1 MMSGFRKLKNYG
13 KKGPGGFITLVITND
28 GDARGVVAE
37 KSDPFG
43 ERGECT
49 RGGWCTLPVP
59 LDLSGNGESWR
70 HFFEFFEVCA
80 TRWVETPPRKA
91 GGAKSVA
98 KNGGLAIWFSQ
109 IWV

>member
-1 MMSGFRKLKNYG
+1 MA
-13 KKGPGGFITLVITND
+13 KKGRGGFITLVITND

-59 LDLSGNGESWR
+59 LDLSGNAESWR
-70 HFFEFFEVCA
+70 LFFEFLNSV
-80 TRWVETPPRKA
+80 PPRGERLHPEKR
-91 GGAKSVA
+91 GAPKMWPKMGV
-98 KNGGLAIWFSQ
+98 
-109 IWV
+109 